1 MEYKTIFK
9 YRKLIM
15 GFAML
20 LLVVHHGRAYVPA
33 GRVNDLVALL
43 YGGVDFFLFC
53 SGIGCFFSYTSDRDP
68 AAFLA
73 RRAKRIFP
81 VYLAFMAY
89 WLYGELARAS
99 VPLRDV
105 LGNLLWVQWLTGR
118 EPVFNWYMSALLVIY
133 LLTPVLASLAEW
145 ADTPLR
151 ALAALLGLVVL
162 SLCFW
167 HTDQWVIITTRVPLF
182 FVGMLFAAA
191 SRRREKLSR
200 AELVLLGLM
209 VLIGGVFL
217 RFAHA
222 DGSEALLW
230 DCGMYWYPF
239 LLIIPGACLLLAF
252 AAQLLERAAPG
263 RWLVAAISFVGGY
276 TFELFVT
283 HCYALGG
290 SVWHY
295 LLFAAIYAAVLHLA
309 SLAVRKAGEWLGRLL
324 RPARETVS

>member
-9 YRKLIM
+9 YRKLLM

-20 LLVVHHGRAYVPA
+20 LLVLHHGRAYVPA

-53 SGIGCFFSYTSDRDP
+53 SGIGCFFSYTADRNP
-68 AAFLA
+68 AAFLK

-81 VYLAFMAY
+81 VYLVFMAY
-89 WLYGELARAS
+89 WLHVQFNAGR

-118 EPVFNWYMSALLVIY
+118 EPVFNWYMSALLVTY
-133 LLTPVLASLAEW
+133 LLTPALASLAEW
-145 ADTPLR
+145 ADRPPR
-151 ALAALLGLVVL
+151 ALGALLGLVAF

-167 HTDQWVIITTRVPLF
+167 HSSQWVIITTRIPLF
-182 FVGMLFAAA
+182 FVGMLFAAD
-191 SRRREKLSR
+191 SRRREKLSGI
-200 AELVLLGLM
+200 ELVLLGLM
-209 VLIGGVFL
+209 ALAGGVFL
-217 RFAHA
+217 RFVHA

-239 LLIIPGACLLLAF
+239 LLIIPGVCVGLAKG
-252 AAQLLERAAPG
+252 AELLERCAPG
-263 RWLVAAISFVGGY
+263 RWLVTAISFVGGY
-276 TFELFVT
+276 TFEIFIT
-283 HCYALGG
+283 HCYALRG

-309 SLAVRKAGEWLGRLL
+309 SLAVKKAGELIGRLL
-324 RPARETVS
+324 RPTRESAS